1 MRKSPRDGPGP
12 GTGRS
17 AYQIKVALLH
27 ARPPI
32 WRRLQVESGLTLDRL
47 HDTLQIVMG
56 WTNSHLHGFRVP
68 QPIQRGTR
76 RRLLPIEQ
84 ADEKAT
90 RLDALL
96 RRRKDWLVYDYDF
109 GDSWEHEV
117 LVEAIRPRPTSTRL
131 PMVLAGRGACPPE
144 DVGGLPGYYH
154 FLEAIKNPKHPNHD
168 DMLEWAGKN
177 FDAATFDVQEVNRA
191 FHGGWGPRRPDA

>member
-1 MRKSPRDGPGP
+1 
-12 GTGRS
+12 
-17 AYQIKVALLH
+17 
-27 ARPPI
+27 
-32 WRRLQVESGLTLDRL
+32 LDRL

-76 RRLLPIEQ
+76 RRLLPMEQ

-96 RRRKDWLVYDYDF
+96 RRPKDWLVYDYDF

-117 LVEAIRPRPTSTRL
+117 LLEAIRPCPTSTRL

-154 FLEAIKNPKHPNHD
+154 FLEAIKNPKHPKHN

-177 FDAATFDVQEVNRA
+177 FDAATFDVLEVNRA